1 MLGFDDRTTF
11 PYLGISCVPALAFNP
26 QVKDVVGGLPA
37 AMLGGIVKEQL
48 DT

>member
-1 MLGFDDRTTF
+1 MLNFDDRTTF
-11 PYLGISCVPALAFNP
+11 PYLGISCVPALACNP

-37 AMLGGIVKEQL
+37 AILGGIVKEQL